1 MKDAEEYIKLNSATP
16 SDFEFDR
23 FVRVWVE
30 SRKPEIASEL
40 RSRYHHLYGDIYA
53 YMEAESRRRQLDD
66 GPDIPF

>member
-1 MKDAEEYIKLNSATP
+1 MKDAEEYIQLSSATP

-30 SRKPEIASEL
+30 SRKPEIAAEL
-40 RSRYHHLYGDIYA
+40 LSRYQHLQGDIYA
-53 YMEAESRRRQLDD
+53 YIEAESRRRHLED

>member
-1 MKDAEEYIKLNSATP
+1 MKDAEEYIQLSKSTP

-30 SRKPEIASEL
+30 SRKPEIAEEL
-40 RSRYHHLYGDIYA
+40 LSRYQHLAGDIYA
-53 YMEAESRRRQLDD
+53 HIEAESRRRQHED